1 MEKTNGIGFDAIMS
15 QAKQQNE
22 QEQNSNQESEEI
34 KTKIEKKLSSKKKWL
49 LGIISIISKS
59 FDLIRSI
66 FIRIV
71 FGIHALVAICMVC
84 YVKNELWYL
93 VNSVGVVFLMIEWFV
108 IAFRHGG
115 KDLPWFSPSFA
126 IYITTLIPP
135 TWFLE
140 LENIHIKMQNQL
152 KNKTNSHINIPK
164 QSSFNRLS
172 RDLNFNQS
180 KIFDNSQITTFEQST
195 YINNGNGDNIDNIV
209 PSEIRVAL
217 TATVDQY
224 AIYME
229 VSMMLIIIL
238 GRWLMPKQV

>member
-1 MEKTNGIGFDAIMS
+1 MDKTNGIGFDTIIVS
-15 QAKQQNE
+15 PGNQQQNE
-22 QEQNSNQESEEI
+22 QEQNLNQDVEESENT
-34 KTKIEKKLSSKKKWL
+34 KTKIENKLSSKKKWL
-49 LGIISIISKS
+49 LGVVSIISKS

-140 LENIHIKMQNQL
+140 LENIHIKMQNHM
-152 KNKTNSHINIPK
+152 K
-164 QSSFNRLS
+164 
-172 RDLNFNQS
+172 
-180 KIFDNSQITTFEQST
+180 
-195 YINNGNGDNIDNIV
+195 
-209 PSEIRVAL
+209 
-217 TATVDQY
+217 
-224 AIYME
+224 
-229 VSMMLIIIL
+229 IIL
-238 GRWLMPKQV
+238 W